1 MGRGWWVHVLNV
13 EALNTVRKCCSKAPL
28 FSSVAGTGRGM
39 GPEGGSE
46 RAGHPHERFTL
57 GSGGRSSCDRSLAWP
72 FPEGGVGVLFGE
84 SRQGRPGSGMVDA
97 AAADVS
103 GNLAE
108 MMPRSKQ
115 ASLLRNSLVTL
126 GVTYTICLDVAVE
139 SVRENSSRMA
149 PKIWMPLLL
158 AACIR

>member
-13 EALNTVRKCCSKAPL
+13 KALNMVRKCCSKAPL

-46 RAGHPHERFTL
+46 RAGHPHERFTS
-57 GSGGRSSCDRSLAWP
+57 GSGGCSSCDGPLAWLLP
-72 FPEGGVGVLFGE
+72 GGGAGVLFGE
-84 SRQGRPGSGMVDA
+84 PRPGSGMVDA
-97 AAADVS
+97 AAADVR
-103 GNLAE
+103 GNPAE
-108 MMPRSKQ
+108 MMPRSEQ
-115 ASLLRNSLVTL
+115 AFLLRNSLVTL

-139 SVRENSSRMA
+139 SVRENSRRMA